1 MPSPRSSSKSES
13 SALLRDNKSSTS
25 SDVDPYATDTAL
37 DLGFLRLSTLGSKK
51 GSSISQMHL
60 A

>member
-1 MPSPRSSSKSES
+1 LHEFAHELPFPPHTPH
-13 SALLRDNKSSTS
+13 KSSTS

-51 GSSISQMHL
+51 GSSISHMHL